1 MVKYFPAKLAI
12 SLKKQYFYLCKKYKV
27 LTKQTSGNLLQYF
40 SRIRLGDFALALL
53 LAFMLSSCG
62 IYSFTGASIPAGA
75 KTISVQYFP
84 NNASLVEPTLSP
96 AFTDALRDKFTSQT
110 NLRMVNKNGDLAL
123 EGEIVDYK
131 TTPVAIQADQT
142 SALNRLTVVV
152 NVRFTNKLDPSKD
165 FETRFTQ
172 FVDYPSTE
180 NLNGIKDELIKQI
193 VEDLTDNIFNKAVVN
208 W

>member
-1 MVKYFPAKLAI
+1 M
-12 SLKKQYFYLCKKYKV
+12 
-27 LTKQTSGNLLQYF
+27 TKQTPGNLLQYF
-40 SRIRLGDFALALL
+40 IGRRGEIFAFALL
-53 LAFMLSSCG
+53 LAIMLSSCG

-110 NLRMVNKNGDLAL
+110 NLRMVSKNGDLAL

-152 NVRFTNKLDPSKD
+152 NVRFINKLDPSKD

-180 NLNGIKDELIKQI
+180 NLNGVKDELIKQI